1 MHPKHILP
9 GMEDCQ
15 EGRVSS
21 KTPNTWQPSQMADSS
36 CLRISASS
44 SKAEKCSG
52 TDPSQESLV
61 WLNCL
66 LFQAGSKGSM
76 GLKSHVGPGTLCL
89 CEFRGSGLLTKWNS
103 TAFVLKPQG
112 IGQGFLPYSLL
123 YAQTMFLNPFG
134 THDL

>member
-1 MHPKHILP
+1 MAMAGGAASMHPKHILP

-21 KTPNTWQPSQMADSS
+21 KTPNTWQPSRMADSS
-36 CLRISASS
+36 CLRISTSS

-66 LFQAGSKGSM
+66 LFQSGSKGSM
-76 GLKSHVGPGTLCL
+76 ELKSHVGPGTLRIVSL
-89 CEFRGSGLLTKWNS
+89 EAL
-103 TAFVLKPQG
+103 A
-112 IGQGFLPYSLL
+112 PY
-123 YAQTMFLNPFG
+123 
-134 THDL
+134 